1 MKIRTQVTSP
11 IADKAQHG
19 NMEFLLINH
28 PLDCPICDKGGE
40 CPLQNQ
46 ALSHGYAE
54 SRFTDEKRTYPKPIN
69 ISANVLL
76 DRERCVL
83 CARCTRFSEQ
93 IAGDPFIALIERGV
107 LQQVGIYE
115 REPFE
120 SYFSGNTIQ
129 ICPVGAL
136 TSAAYRFRSRP
147 FDLVSTPS
155 IAEHDAC
162 GSAIRVD
169 HRRGVVMR
177 RLAGDD
183 PDVNEEW
190 ITDKDRFAHRYGDGD
205 DRLTRPLVR
214 DLRQAQDRLCS
225 GRPPGRRPSTWPSQG
240 LKAAGSAVGV
250 LTGGRLT
257 LEDAYGYA
265 KFARAVLGTNN
276 IDFRARQHSSEEAD
290 FLAHVVAGTG
300 HNVSFADLENA
311 SSVLLVCLEPEE
323 EAGMIFLRLRK
334 AFRKKGLVSW
344 TLAPYAS
351 NGVRKMGTQVIPC
364 APGDEASLLDELYPA
379 TGMTDDQQAE
389 ITLDANSVILVGE
402 RAAGLSGTFSAC
414 HRLAERTG
422 ARLAWVPRRA
432 GDRGAVEAGCLP
444 NLLPGG
450 RPVADAAARVD
461 VQTTWGSES
470 LSSLEGRDADEIL
483 IGAADAELKALI
495 VAGVDPNDFVDPQ
508 AVLEGLEAV
517 GFLISLETRVSAV
530 TERANVVFPV
540 SLMHERSGTFVNWE
554 GRRRPFGVVIE
565 PPNDMPDLRVLAALA
580 DALGSDLG
588 FRTPAEARAEL
599 DELDIWEGE
608 RSEAPDYAAGEP
620 AAPSGTSALLAT
632 WRMAIDDSRAV
643 AGEPYLQATARTPEA
658 RMSPS
663 TAASAG
669 IGTVAMISNDR
680 GTITL
685 PAVVDPEMVDGVV
698 WLPSRAPG
706 LGIPQHLAASAGD
719 LVTIGPGIS
728 TCALSSTK
736 RPFDRRS
743 PELVGGLRGRSGGK
757 PMNLLVAAMDLE
769 VFFNEQW
776 WVVLLKALFAFVV
789 LLVLTLF
796 TIWYERRVVARMQ
809 HRMGPNMNGPFG
821 LLQSLADGMKLM
833 FKEDFTPTA
842 ADKVVFILAPFVVAI
857 PGVHCLRGDPDG
869 RAGAGTVHR
878 HHHAAAADR
887 PAGVGAVH
895 RGGRLD
901 RRLRHRARRLVVRVD
916 VLAARRAALQ
926 RADDLLR
933 GRDGPGAGRGLP
945 VRRLDVH
952 LGDRGQASRAG
963 DGFRHTALVCGA
975 TAAVV
980 RDLPDLDG
988 RRDQPGAVRPP
999 RGRGRAG
1006 RRLPHRVLL
1015 AEVRPVLPGRVHQ
1028 HGHRLR
1034 AGHHAVPRRLARA
1047 VAVQPA
1053 CPAPTAGYWGFLW
1066 FVGKVLVFI
1075 FIFIWLRGTLPRLRY
1090 DQFMGFGWKLADPD
1104 LAGLDRHG
1112 RDLEDGSARGMVQRP
1127 RILDR
1132 CRRGVCRAG
1141 RPGVLRRPGGAGR
1154 G

>member
-1 MKIRTQVTSP
+1 MTVTASGAAPSSAVEQREDLITLTIDDIEVSVPKGTLVIRAAELIGVEIPRFCDHPLLEPVGACRQCLVEVPDGGTGRPIPKPQASCTLEVAPGMKIKTQVTSP

-19 NMEFLLINH
+19 NIEFLLINH

-115 REPFE
+115 REPLE

-147 FDLVSTPS
+147 FDLMSTPS

-214 DLRQAQDRLCS
+214 DGGVLRPAS
-225 GRPPGRRPSTWPSQG
+225 WPEAIDVAVQG
-240 LKAAGSAVGV
+240 LKEAGSSVGV

-257 LEDAYGYA
+257 MEDAYGYS

-290 FLAHVVAGTG
+290 FLAHAIAGTG
-300 HNVSFADLENA
+300 HTVSFADLENA

-334 AFRKKGLVSW
+334 ASQKRHLASW

-351 NGVRKMGTQVIPC
+351 NGVRKMGTRLISC
-364 APGDEASLLDELYPA
+364 APGSEASLLDQLYPVSGD
-379 TGMTDDQQAE
+379 TNDQLAE
-389 ITLDANSVILVGE
+389 IVLDENAVILVGE

-450 RPVADAAARVD
+450 RLVADAAARVD
-461 VQTTWGSES
+461 TQTTWGSES
-470 LSSLEGRDADEIL
+470 LPSLEGRDADEIL
-483 IGAADAELKALI
+483 IGAGDAELQALL
-495 VAGVDPNDFVDPQ
+495 VAGVDPDDFVDPG

-517 GFLISLETRVSAV
+517 GFLISLETRVSLV

-540 SLMHERSGTFVNWE
+540 SLMHQRAGTFVNWE
-554 GRRRPFGVVIE
+554 GRRRYFDVVIE
-565 PPNDMPDLRVLAALA
+565 PPNDMSDLRVLAALA

-588 FRTPAEARAEL
+588 FRTAVEARAEL
-599 DELDIWEGE
+599 DELGVWEGE
-608 RSEAPDYAAGEP
+608 PGEPPDYSAGEP
-620 AAPSGTSALLAT
+620 AEPNGTTAVLAT
-632 WRMAIDDSRAV
+632 WRMALDESRAMD
-643 AGEPYLQATARTPEA
+643 GEPYLQATARAAEA
-658 RMSPS
+658 RISPG
-663 TAASAG
+663 TAARAG
-669 IGTVAMISNDR
+669 ISSVAVISNDR
-680 GTITL
+680 GAITL
-685 PAVVDPEMVDGVV
+685 PAVVDQEMIDGVV

-706 LGIPQHLAASAGD
+706 LGIPQHLAATAGD
-719 LVTIGPGIS
+719 LVTIGPG
-728 TCALSSTK
+728 
-736 RPFDRRS
+736 D
-743 PELVGGLRGRSGGK
+743 
-757 PMNLLVAAMDLE
+757 
-769 VFFNEQW
+769 
-776 WVVLLKALFAFVV
+776 
-789 LLVLTLF
+789 
-796 TIWYERRVVARMQ
+796 
-809 HRMGPNMNGPFG
+809 
-821 LLQSLADGMKLM
+821 
-833 FKEDFTPTA
+833 
-842 ADKVVFILAPFVVAI
+842 
-857 PGVHCLRGDPDG
+857 
-869 RAGAGTVHR
+869 
-878 HHHAAAADR
+878 
-887 PAGVGAVH
+887 
-895 RGGRLD
+895 
-901 RRLRHRARRLVVRVD
+901 
-916 VLAARRAALQ
+916 
-926 RADDLLR
+926 
-933 GRDGPGAGRGLP
+933 
-945 VRRLDVH
+945 
-952 LGDRGQASRAG
+952 
-963 DGFRHTALVCGA
+963 
-975 TAAVV
+975 
-980 RDLPDLDG
+980 
-988 RRDQPGAVRPP
+988 
-999 RGRGRAG
+999 
-1006 RRLPHRVLL
+1006 
-1015 AEVRPVLPGRVHQ
+1015 
-1028 HGHRLR
+1028 
-1034 AGHHAVPRRLARA
+1034 
-1047 VAVQPA
+1047 
-1053 CPAPTAGYWGFLW
+1053 
-1066 FVGKVLVFI
+1066 
-1075 FIFIWLRGTLPRLRY
+1075 
-1090 DQFMGFGWKLADPD
+1090 KLAT
-1104 LAGLDRHG
+1104 
-1112 RDLEDGSARGMVQRP
+1112 
-1127 RILDR
+1127 
-1132 CRRGVCRAG
+1132 
-1141 RPGVLRRPGGAGR
+1141 GGASE
-1154 G
+1154 